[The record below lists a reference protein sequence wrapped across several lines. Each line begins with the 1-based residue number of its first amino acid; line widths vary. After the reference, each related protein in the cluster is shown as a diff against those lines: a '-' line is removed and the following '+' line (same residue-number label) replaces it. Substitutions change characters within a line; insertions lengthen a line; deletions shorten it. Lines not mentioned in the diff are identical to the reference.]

1 MNTFH
6 EFISGFISGT
16 VSALVLSPL
25 DAFRIQKQLGNNI
38 KLNGKVLQ
46 RASTGCISAQPTFWA
61 IFWSVRKNVKKY
73 ANPVVEPWISSSISS
88 FLCNPLFCFRTRVSA
103 LENFD
108 KSIINIWK
116 GTMSLPDKWT
126 RGLGS
131 TLFHNLQ
138 FSALVPLVEH
148 YKDKEDGIS
157 TTIKKAALAKIVV
170 GTLWYPVEVFRTFR
184 RMGIDD
190 SLRKFIFDTPIRVHW
205 QGYSMFLI
213 RTVPQT
219 AIALGGAIWL
229 TDK

>member
-1 MNTFH
+1 MLFKAYLQHLSWITFNSYNKNTIDNLQQALIRSFTEAQNIKEDYKAYSSEWNNEEITKEMNTL
-6 EFISGFISGT
+6 EEIIKTAPERREASNT
-16 VSALVLSPL
+16 QSAT
-25 DAFRIQKQLGNNI
+25 DG
-38 KLNGKVLQ
+38 G
-46 RASTGCISAQPTFWA
+46 RANS
-61 IFWSVRKNVKKY
+61 
-73 ANPVVEPWISSSISS
+73 
-88 FLCNPLFCFRTRVSA
+88 
-103 LENFD
+103 
-108 KSIINIWK
+108 
-116 GTMSLPDKWT
+116 
-126 RGLGS
+126 GS

-184 RMGIDD
+184 RMGMED